1 MGFYKHCSRIRP
13 EIRISKVRISKVS
26 KRLSLVENL
35 CLDMSEIGEGD
46 EVLFITQKGKRYLLK
61 AVRGKRFHSSEGYID
76 LGRVI
81 GLRYGSR
88 VRTNIGSVWV
98 AAKPTILDH
107 VLSFPRVTQIIYPK
121 DLGYI
126 ILMSGV
132 RCGNIVVEG
141 GTGAGILTTMLAYYV
156 APSGRVY
163 SYDVKQEHL
172 ELVARHLERLGLR
185 EYVELK
191 HGDLT
196 KSIDEEEVDAVILDI
211 PTPWLAVANAKKALR
226 DGGVFISIS
235 PTMEQIVET
244 VEGLREEGFT
254 DISCVEILLRRMRVR
269 RGMTRPEHQMHAHT
283 SYIVTA
289 RKAYREDES

>member
-1 MGFYKHCSRIRP
+1 
-13 EIRISKVRISKVS
+13 
-26 KRLSLVENL
+26 
-35 CLDMSEIGEGD
+35 MSAIKEGD

-61 AVRGKRFHSSEGYID
+61 IVRDRRFHSGEGYID
-76 LGRVI
+76 LDGVI

-88 VRTNIGSVWV
+88 IRTNTGSVWV

-107 VLSFPRVTQIIYPK
+107 VLNFPRVTQIIYPK

-132 RCGNIVVEG
+132 RCGSRVVEG
-141 GTGAGILTTMLAYYV
+141 GAGAGVLTTMLAYYV

-163 SYDVKQEHL
+163 SYDTEQERL
-172 ELVARHLERLGLR
+172 ELVAKHLERLGLR

-196 KSIDEEEVDAVILDI
+196 KSIDEEGVDAVILDI
-211 PTPWLAVANAKKALR
+211 PTPWLAVTNARKALK
-226 DGGVFISIS
+226 DGGVFVSIS

-244 VEGLREEGFT
+244 VEKLREESFA
-254 DISCVEILLRRMRVR
+254 DISCVEILMRRMRVR

-283 SYIVTA
+283 AYIVTA
-289 RKAYREDES
+289 RKAYGEDEG